1 MSNSTT
7 EIVTSETD
15 ESVVDIWTTEKFE
28 EEVSSSLISLYESKL
43 VHQRHNHPRMRLTDS
58 DLTKARKLGVY
69 IPEPNRL
76 IFLDAVDELYTLPDV
91 ATSTMSWVGKQEQ
104 DNTNM
109 PGYRCNIMLEKV
121 NNLPRGFKRLGGG
134 QLYKLSAMV
143 AQETGGVDGHVSY
156 VSVDKHGNVYNTDFS
171 YNNNTR
177 TRHEP
182 KLLAQEKHAA
192 TYALNYWTD
201 KVNTWSIVA
210 QESEAK
216 CEVGVEVEQIKS
228 LLYART
234 LPVTST
240 GRKRPILHLVASHR
254 RRMKEGIDIDIS
266 QYLRG
271 IEKVEIGGTIFTVKP
286 AEILKLKK

>member
-156 VSVDKHGNVYNTDFS
+156 VSVDKHGNVYN
-171 YNNNTR
+171 
-177 TRHEP
+177 
-182 KLLAQEKHAA
+182 L
-192 TYALNYWTD
+192 
-201 KVNTWSIVA
+201 
-210 QESEAK
+210 
-216 CEVGVEVEQIKS
+216 S
-228 LLYART
+228 L
-234 LPVTST
+234 
-240 GRKRPILHLVASHR
+240 IH
-254 RRMKEGIDIDIS
+254 I
-266 QYLRG
+266 
-271 IEKVEIGGTIFTVKP
+271 
-286 AEILKLKK
+286 